1 MINFA
6 CVKDKRRKNMSRYES
21 AREIY
26 ASLGVDTEKAIE
38 TLRSTAVS
46 VHCWQGDDVTGF
58 DSKQAL
64 SGGIQTTG
72 NYPGKARTPEELMQD
87 FDFAASLMPGKK
99 KLNLHASYA
108 IFENGDFADR
118 DKIEPR
124 HFEKWVKFA
133 KERGMGIDFNPTFF
147 SHPMVKDNLT
157 LSSPNEEVRR
167 FWIEHG
173 KRCIE
178 ISEYFAN
185 ETGVPCLMNIW
196 IPDGYKISPPTDS
209 VRARDSRIRSMRYF
223 RCLMTSQKFSSALNQ
238 RFSGSGL
245 SHTQSVPPSSA

>member
-1 MINFA
+1 MNA
-6 CVKDKRRKNMSRYES
+6 YTLAKERY
-21 AREIY
+21 A
-26 ASLGVDTEKAIE
+26 ALGVDTEAVLE
-38 TLRSTAVS
+38 TLKNVTVS
-46 VHCWQGDDVTGF
+46 VHCWQGDDVVGF
-58 DSKQAL
+58 DAKEAL

-72 NYPGKARTPEELMQD
+72 NYPGKATTPEQLMAD
-87 FDFAASLMPGKK
+87 FDEVLRLTPGKK

-108 IFENGDFADR
+108 IFEGGEFADR

-157 LSSPNEEVRR
+157 LSSPDEEIRR

-196 IPDGYKISPPTDS
+196 IPDGYKNIPADRLGPRKRFKDS
-209 VRARDSRIRSMRYF
+209 LDDNGRR
-223 RCLMTSQKFSSALNQ
+223 
-238 RFSGSGL
+238 
-245 SHTQSVPPSSA
+245 

>member
-1 MINFA
+1 
-6 CVKDKRRKNMSRYES
+6 MSRYES

-108 IFENGDFADR
+108 IFENTNTNAN
-118 DKIEPR
+118 K
-124 HFEKWVKFA
+124 H
-133 KERGMGIDFNPTFF
+133 ERTLFTSFF
-147 SHPMVKDNLT
+147 LFIVLQTHAPN
-157 LSSPNEEVRR
+157 SS
-167 FWIEHG
+167 
-173 KRCIE
+173 
-178 ISEYFAN
+178 
-185 ETGVPCLMNIW
+185 
-196 IPDGYKISPPTDS
+196 
-209 VRARDSRIRSMRYF
+209 
-223 RCLMTSQKFSSALNQ
+223 
-238 RFSGSGL
+238 
-245 SHTQSVPPSSA
+245 